1 MDKITSLSNS
11 KFKNYLKIKENKVDG
26 LILIEGEDL
35 LDMCLESSFIVKEL
49 IVLEYLEEYKEIDQ
63 VVLSKELYRE
73 LSSYSSL
80 PKLIAVASYSLRKPI
95 GNRIVYL
102 DGVQDPG
109 NFGTIIRTAL
119 AFDYYDIV
127 ISRNTVSPTNFK
139 CVQATKG
146 ALFKVNISYGELEYF
161 EKQGYK
167 LYVTCLDGKDI
178 KDVEK
183 VKENFVLVF
192 GNEGKGVS
200 QKTLELKSEHVLLP
214 INKAIDSL
222 NVGVAAALFMY
233 LWR

>member
-1 MDKITSLSNS
+1 MQGDFSINNMDKITSRSNS
-11 KFKNYLKIKENKVDG
+11 KFKNYLKIKENKIDG

-35 LDMCLESSFIVKEL
+35 LNMCLESSFSVKEL

-63 VVLSKELYRE
+63 VILSKELYRE

-127 ISRNTVSPTNFK
+127 ISQNTVSPTNF
-139 CVQATKG
+139 
-146 ALFKVNISYGELEYF
+146 
-161 EKQGYK
+161 
-167 LYVTCLDGKDI
+167 
-178 KDVEK
+178 
-183 VKENFVLVF
+183 
-192 GNEGKGVS
+192 
-200 QKTLELKSEHVLLP
+200 
-214 INKAIDSL
+214 
-222 NVGVAAALFMY
+222 
-233 LWR
+233 

>member
-1 MDKITSLSNS
+1 MQGDFSINNMDKITSRSNS
-11 KFKNYLKIKENKVDG
+11 KFKNYLKIKENKIDG
-26 LILIEGEDL
+26 FILIEGEDL
-35 LDMCLESSFIVKEL
+35 LNMCLESSFSVKEL
-49 IVLEYLEEYKEIDQ
+49 IVLEYLEEYKDIDQ

-127 ISRNTVSPTNFK
+127 ISQNTVSPTNFK

-146 ALFKVNISYGELEYF
+146 ALFKVNISYGELE
-161 EKQGYK
+161 
-167 LYVTCLDGKDI
+167 
-178 KDVEK
+178 
-183 VKENFVLVF
+183 
-192 GNEGKGVS
+192 
-200 QKTLELKSEHVLLP
+200 
-214 INKAIDSL
+214 
-222 NVGVAAALFMY
+222 
-233 LWR
+233 

>member
-1 MDKITSLSNS
+1 M
-11 KFKNYLKIKENKVDG
+11 
-26 LILIEGEDL
+26 
-35 LDMCLESSFIVKEL
+35 
-49 IVLEYLEEYKEIDQ
+49 
-63 VVLSKELYRE
+63 
-73 LSSYSSL
+73 
-80 PKLIAVASYSLRKPI
+80 
-95 GNRIVYL
+95 
-102 DGVQDPG
+102 
-109 NFGTIIRTAL
+109 
-119 AFDYYDIV
+119 
-127 ISRNTVSPTNFK
+127 
-139 CVQATKG
+139 
-146 ALFKVNISYGELEYF
+146 FKVNISYGELEYF

-183 VKENFVLVF
+183 VKEKFVLVF